1 MMATMNRT
9 LTAPTALAHT
19 GSTHATVG
27 GGSGLAGLPGLEGLT
42 VLERGWLSSNNVLI
56 HPADGEP
63 GAVLVDTGHVNHVE
77 QTCALVAQALG
88 GSALASIV
96 NTHLH
101 SDHCGGNAAL
111 QAAHGAPIRV
121 APGMAEPVRAWDPA
135 RLTYEA
141 TGQRIARYGAQGEL
155 PRDGAFVAGGRHWE
169 VLRAPGHDP
178 DSVMLFDR
186 AAGVLIS
193 ADALWEHGF
202 GVVFPEV
209 AGEPGFDDVGQ
220 VLDLIAS
227 LPVRVVIPGHG
238 RPFTDVAGAIDRARA
253 RLAGFRADPL
263 RHARHAARVLIKYH
277 LMEERAQAVDAFRSW
292 ADATP
297 LLRGLWERHGRG
309 THASTGDWA
318 LAHAM
323 DLTASGALQRQDQR
337 LLDGAG

>member
-1 MMATMNRT
+1 MITPMNRT
-9 LTAPTALAHT
+9 VAA
-19 GSTHATVG
+19 STDPAVASRKPDETSG
-27 GGSGLAGLPGLEGLT
+27 GPGLAGLAGLT

-56 HPADGEP
+56 HPAAGEP

-77 QTCALVAQALG
+77 QTCALVARALG
-88 GSALASIV
+88 GSALACIV

-111 QAAHGAPIRV
+111 QAAHGAQIRV

-155 PRDGAFVAGGRHWE
+155 PRDGTFVAGGRHWE
-169 VLRAPGHDP
+169 VLGAPGHDP

-238 RPFTDVAGAIDRARA
+238 RPFIDVAGALDRARA
-253 RLAGFRADPL
+253 RLTGFRADPL

-277 LMEERAQAVDAFRSW
+277 LMEERAQPVDAFRAW
-292 ADATP
+292 AEATP
-297 LLRGLWERHGRG
+297 LLQGLWERHGRG

-323 DLTASGALQRQDQR
+323 DLTASGALHRQDEQ